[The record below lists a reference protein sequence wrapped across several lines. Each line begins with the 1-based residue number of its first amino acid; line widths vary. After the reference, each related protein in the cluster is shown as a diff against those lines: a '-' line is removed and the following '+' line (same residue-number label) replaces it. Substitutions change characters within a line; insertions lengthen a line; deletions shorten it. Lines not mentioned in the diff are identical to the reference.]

1 MGRCIACGG
10 SRSVVIGDDGAHRRA
25 LERADARTRAHERAA
40 VADLPLDGEMLVDE
54 DVASLRGYMEAE
66 ELRDPSGKELLK
78 MARERLG
85 AAFRVLHEEHT
96 RREKGGS

>member
-1 MGRCIACGG
+1 MSALDALVEAAC
-10 SRSVVIGDDGAHRRA
+10 VPLDGAHVSGT

-66 ELRDPSGKELLK
+66 ELRDPSGRKLLES
-78 MARERLG
+78 ARERLG